1 MIVGFDFDNTIIDYN
16 NLFGLVALEKNLILK
31 PLAHDKNSVKQYLI
45 NANKEDEWTKLQG
58 EVYGSRVLEANLYEG
73 IIDIFKY
80 LSNNSHKIYIVSHK
94 TKFPYLG
101 KKVDLHKSALKF
113 IIANNILNKKDIK
126 LTKDDIF
133 FETSIKDK
141 IERIENLKCDIF
153 VDDLESIL
161 NLLPD
166 NIIKILFLPK
176 SSAKK
181 SNYKVIKKWNELK
194 NFI

>member
-16 NLFGLVALEKNLILK
+16 NLFGLAALEKNLIVK
-31 PLAHDKNSVKQYLI
+31 SSAHDKNSVKQYLI
-45 NANKEDEWTKLQG
+45 NSNKEDEWTKLQG

-73 IIDIFKY
+73 ILEIFKY
-80 LSNNSHKIYIVSHK
+80 LSSNNHKIYIVSHK

-101 KKVDLHKSALKF
+101 KKIDLHKSALKF
-113 IIANNILNKKDIK
+113 IMENNILNKKDIR

-141 IERIENLKCDIF
+141 IERIESLKCDIF
-153 VDDLESIL
+153 IDDLECIL

-166 NIIKILFLPK
+166 NIIKILFLPN
-176 SSAKK
+176 SSGKK
-181 SNYKVIKKWNELK
+181 VNYNAIKRWNELK